1 MEVREMILEYCLCV
15 EGDIVPFP
23 THYEGKGYDSP
34 AEPKTTLGWKEA
46 AEVPTV
52 ALLSVTKNIREEGL
66 RILLSKNVWRLS
78 YLYDPI
84 DSKDHERKFWENYI
98 HLFRY
103 ITTQF
108 DMGDASQRCLRQ
120 ITQDWMEPEL
130 LNVLGF
136 SEEQRTSLIHDGRIR
151 CLIVTWQWKQRLME
165 KMKLN
170 KLVLGFENLFC
181 PSGCCRSEVLDQF
194 FFVMGQQ
201 GPWYRLEPGSWSG
214 LVRPITVD
222 IKEKC
227 KTKIEVKGLRDVE
240 EQKLIYERWGLQ
252 VEQSSTDQ

>member
-1 MEVREMILEYCLCV
+1 
-15 EGDIVPFP
+15 
-23 THYEGKGYDSP
+23 
-34 AEPKTTLGWKEA
+34 
-46 AEVPTV
+46 
-52 ALLSVTKNIREEGL
+52 
-66 RILLSKNVWRLS
+66 
-78 YLYDPI
+78 
-84 DSKDHERKFWENYI
+84 
-98 HLFRY
+98 
-103 ITTQF
+103 
-108 DMGDASQRCLRQ
+108 
-120 ITQDWMEPEL
+120 
-130 LNVLGF
+130 
-136 SEEQRTSLIHDGRIR
+136 
-151 CLIVTWQWKQRLME
+151 ME

-170 KLVLGFENLFC
+170 NLVLGFENLFC

-227 KTKIEVKGLRDVE
+227 KTKIEVKGLTDVE